1 MKNTLAGSLVDGLN
15 CSLVSAIGLL
25 TIAFRDGSFKL
36 LQGGLQGGLVSLVA
50 LVVTLAIRTLFFAD
64 LMLGITTPPPIA

>member
-15 CSLVSAIGLL
+15 RSLVSAIGLL

-50 LVVTLAIRTLFFAD
+50 LVVDLERKD
-64 LMLGITTPPPIA
+64 LMSSERDIPK

>member
-36 LQGGLQGGLVSLVA
+36 LQGGLQGGALLRSL
-50 LVVTLAIRTLFFAD
+50 LTLAIRTLFFAD